1 MFEEPA
7 AEFLDL
13 EACTGGQETWLDKE
27 QKEIDIRTQSSAS
40 NMPVSFPASSYNGC
54 EEE

>member
-1 MFEEPA
+1 VFEGPT

-27 QKEIDIRTQSSAS
+27 QKKTKIRTQRSAS
-40 NMPVSFPASSYNGC
+40 KHVSFPVSSYDGHQK
-54 EEE
+54 E